1 MSWEE
6 QEQRFLHSYKSLL
19 LDVPEGMRR
28 MNQLHTHN
36 AKLLDGGRK
45 KEKKRGEKR
54 TGERKEGKKGRH
66 KKKMLKIGGEKEE
79 RKEGK
84 QRKIEIRE
92 IKKRKK

>member
-1 MSWEE
+1 MEGRRDVSWEE

-36 AKLLDGGRK
+36 GKLSDGGRK
-45 KEKKRGEKR
+45 KKKKKKGEKEKR
-54 TGERKEGKKGRH
+54 REKRGKKGRH
-66 KKKMLKIGGEKEE
+66 KKKMLKIGGKKEE

-84 QRKIEIRE
+84 
-92 IKKRKK
+92 